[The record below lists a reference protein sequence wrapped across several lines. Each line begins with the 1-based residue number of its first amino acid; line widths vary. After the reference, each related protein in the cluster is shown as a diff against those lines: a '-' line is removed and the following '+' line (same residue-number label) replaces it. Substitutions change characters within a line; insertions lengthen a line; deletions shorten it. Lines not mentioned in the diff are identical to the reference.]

1 MRKIEFLDK
10 EKNDLVGDRGLW
22 DQDLQD
28 IIRFI
33 RPGGSDFL
41 RELTRGESRHS
52 EIYDGTALW
61 ALEQFASGIH
71 SFNTS
76 PTERWFGLKVADQE
90 LSEDEDVTKWIEEV
104 SDMIFKE
111 YGKPNVGFNQAM
123 HEAYLDL
130 GSLGTCAVYQEY
142 DSKRGHIIFRTFPL
156 AQCYIKE
163 NHLGHVD
170 TLYREMKMTVRQLSQ
185 QFPDANKFEKI
196 KQKRPNDK
204 VTVVHAVFPAS
215 DNFAGTPD
223 EGYTKHKTNREYA
236 SYWFCKEL
244 DDGTS
249 QDGGIIKQ
257 DGYDDFPY
265 HVPRWTKLAGEVYG
279 RSPGR
284 TALHDVRMLNN
295 MARTIIQKAEQ
306 VVNPSVE
313 IEDDSVIGDIATG
326 AGSIIWKEPGSAP
339 IRAIDSGA
347 RLDVGTDVLNM
358 FREQVL
364 KAFHVDWLL
373 RQRKNERQTAF
384 EVSDERD
391 EKLRMM
397 SPMLGRLQVELYGPL
412 LRRTYLLLGRRGL
425 LPEAPPVL
433 QDAFDLDIYY
443 SSPAARA
450 QNSSKSTQVRRYIEG
465 TLGLLAQLNPDAID
479 IIDIDQVAK
488 DTATWDGV
496 PASAIRNDE
505 QLMEVR
511 KARAE
516 NQANQQMTEN
526 APLEAAA
533 VKDMA
538 QARSLTAQTEV

>member
-10 EKNDLVGDRGLW
+10 EKNDLIGDRGLW

-33 RPGGSDFL
+33 RPGSSDFL

-52 EIYDGTALW
+52 EIYDGTAIW
-61 ALEQFASGIH
+61 ALEQFAAGIH

-76 PTERWFGLKVADQE
+76 PTERWFGLNIDDRELAEDQE
-90 LSEDEDVTKWIEEV
+90 VKQWLESV
-104 SDMIFKE
+104 SDLIFKE

-123 HEAYLDL
+123 HENYLDL
-130 GSLGTCAVYQEY
+130 GSLGTSILYQHY
-142 DSKRGHIIFRTFPL
+142 DSDKDHLVFRAFPL
-156 AQCYIKE
+156 AQCYVKE
-163 NHLGHVD
+163 NFLGHVD
-170 TLYREMKMTVRQLSQ
+170 TLYRKMTMTVRQVSQ
-185 QFPDANKFEKI
+185 QFPDAHKFEKMQ
-196 KQKRPNDK
+196 QKRPNDK
-204 VTVVHAVFPAS
+204 LEIIHAVFPS
-215 DNFAGTPD
+215 GDNKTGVD
-223 EGYTKHKTNREYA
+223 GISKHKTNRPFV

-244 DDGTS
+244 DDGS
-249 QDGGIIKQ
+249 SEDGAILLQ
-257 DGYDDFPY
+257 DGYEEFPY
-265 HVPRWTKLAGEVYG
+265 HVPRWTKLAGEIYG

-397 SPMLGRLQVELYGPL
+397 SPMLGRLQVELYGPMIQ
-412 LRRTYLLLGRRGL
+412 RTYLLLGRRGQ
-425 LPEAPPVL
+425 LPEAPASL
-433 QDAFDLDIYY
+433 GDTADIEVYY
-443 SSPAARA
+443 TSPAARA
-450 QNSSKSTQVRRYIEG
+450 QNASKSTQVRMYIERS
-465 TLGLLAQLNPDAID
+465 LGMIAQLNQDAID
-479 IIDIDQVAK
+479 VIDTDQAAIEMAK
-488 DTATWDGV
+488 WDGV
-496 PASAIRNDE
+496 PLSVIRTDE
-505 QLMEVR
+505 QIMEVR
-511 KARAE
+511 TAKAE
-516 NQANQQMTEN
+516 NQANQQAVEN
-526 APLEAAA
+526 APLEASSI
-533 VKDMA
+533 KDIA
-538 QARSLTAQTEV
+538 TARSLTAQSEV